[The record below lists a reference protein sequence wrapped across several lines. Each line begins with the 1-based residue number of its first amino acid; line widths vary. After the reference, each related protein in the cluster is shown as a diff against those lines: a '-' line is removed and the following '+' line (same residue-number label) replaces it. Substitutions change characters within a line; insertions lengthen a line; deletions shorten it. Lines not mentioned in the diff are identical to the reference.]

1 MTYLRTTNLDMSL
14 SKIVV
19 LGYATSRTKLTY
31 YETEG
36 VSTCSL
42 TVINIHGGPYLF
54 CHTVISFL
62 SAFSGLN
69 FGVQNNYVQ
78 TSSHVIFNRVKR
90 ELLSPVTWISCNKV
104 QVQINPNILVLVLV
118 LPPVSL
124 AVLLTA
130 LYSVP
135 IIYCQ
140 SFFFKI

>member
-1 MTYLRTTNLDMSL
+1 MHVYAFLNIYYLRQKISYVTYLRTTNLDMSL

-54 CHTVISFL
+54 CHILISFL

-69 FGVQNNYVQ
+69 FGVQNN
-78 TSSHVIFNRVKR
+78 
-90 ELLSPVTWISCNKV
+90 
-104 QVQINPNILVLVLV
+104 
-118 LPPVSL
+118 
-124 AVLLTA
+124 
-130 LYSVP
+130 
-135 IIYCQ
+135 
-140 SFFFKI
+140 